1 MSALVRPLESTTSAP
16 HFLFSFQLLAARRKS
31 SSAGSGISNPRRVA
45 TVGSRQFLANCGAG
59 CGPRSKIFHGQVS
72 NLNQM
77 TLQRTTDPAGR
88 IPQTDWRPQFDQA
101 HPLPPRPQMQLLV
114 ASDPP
119 LQQQSK
125 RSRSIGQ
132 SFRFRRRQSPRPTFC
147 YLRQVTNL
155 LLLAHLPK
163 QHTKERKSFLFSFQV
178 GTSRLIEPRYRS
190 PRHNRNLTRAE
201 RQQKKY
207 RRKWGGEEAGQFPP
221 PPPTAPLRYLL
232 ELATH
237 YLLQ

>member
-1 MSALVRPLESTTSAP
+1 MRPLESTTSAP

-101 HPLPPRPQMQLLV
+101 HPLSSASSDAAPRCIRSATPTTIETFTLHRPEFPFQT
-114 ASDPP
+114 APK
-119 LQQQSK
+119 SK
-125 RSRSIGQ
+125 AD
-132 SFRFRRRQSPRPTFC
+132 
-147 YLRQVTNL
+147 L
-155 LLLAHLPK
+155 LLPS
-163 QHTKERKSFLFSFQV
+163 T
-178 GTSRLIEPRYRS
+178 GD
-190 PRHNRNLTRAE
+190 
-201 RQQKKY
+201 
-207 RRKWGGEEAGQFPP
+207 
-221 PPPTAPLRYLL
+221 
-232 ELATH
+232 
-237 YLLQ
+237 